1 MKLSS
6 DSFRSVLGQF
16 PSANHYLIAYS
27 GGLDSSVLL
36 DLCAGFRERE
46 SVPSLTAVHVN
57 HGLHEAAGE
66 WASHCVEVC
75 RSLHIPCQV
84 LQVDAAPK
92 PGESPEEAARHARYE
107 TLSRVV
113 QEREILLTAQHRD
126 DQAETILLQLF
137 RGAGLAGLSG
147 MGAMAPFGKGL
158 LVRPF
163 LDSSR
168 RSLHDY
174 AVTHRLRWIEDASNE
189 EIAYDR
195 NFLRHEV
202 MPLLK
207 KRWPGIAKTVPRSA
221 RHCAEAQLLLT
232 RLARDLCASTK
243 HPQRNT
249 LLISK
254 LLSHDEATRRLIIRE
269 WIRVQGKRRPS
280 AAVMQRIVT
289 EAVSAEAD
297 KSPRVCWQEGEIK
310 RFRNEIYCL
319 SRMEPFD
326 PHAEYDWDRQCR
338 LMLPGNGW
346 LESYQRTGHGIAAGL
361 WNSGRI
367 TVRFRSGGERCRLH
381 GRRGHHMLKKL
392 FQEDAV
398 PPWVRKRMPLVYVD
412 DELAAV
418 GDLWLCEP
426 FQGRCSEPCIG
437 LRWGGVGL
445 GWEAGA
451 KTVRDDEKEKGDD
464 DRGQVD

>member
-16 PSANHYLIAYS
+16 PTTNHYLIAYS

-36 DLCAGFRERE
+36 HLCAGLERE
-46 SVPSLTAVHVN
+46 SFPRLSAVHIN
-57 HGLHEAAGE
+57 HGLHAAGGQ

-75 RSLHIPCQV
+75 RSLHVPCHV
-84 LQVDAAPK
+84 LQVDATSK
-92 PGESPEEAARHARYE
+92 PGESPEEAARRARYE
-107 TLSRVV
+107 ALRRVV
-113 QEREILLTAQHRD
+113 QDQEILLTAQHRD

-147 MGAMAPFGKGL
+147 MGPVASFGKGL

-163 LDSSR
+163 LDFSR

-174 AVTHRLRWIEDASNE
+174 AVTHRLRWIEDSSNE

-207 KRWPGIAKTVPRSA
+207 KRWPGIAKTVPRSGW
-221 RHCAEAQLLLT
+221 HCAEAQLLLT
-232 RLARDLCASTK
+232 RTARDLYASTK
-243 HPQRNT
+243 HPQRDT

-254 LLSHDEATRRLIIRE
+254 LLSYDEATRRLIVRE
-269 WIRVQGKRRPS
+269 WIRIRCKRSPS

-289 EAVSAEAD
+289 EAVSAGAD
-297 KSPRVCWQEGEIK
+297 KSPRVCWQEGEIR
-310 RFRNEIYCL
+310 RFRNELYCL

-326 PHAEYDWDRQCR
+326 PHAEYDWDGQCR
-338 LMLPGNGW
+338 LMLPGSGW
-346 LESYQRTGHGIAAGL
+346 LESYQRSGHGIAAAP
-361 WNSGRI
+361 WNSGHI
-367 TVRFRSGGERCRLH
+367 TVRFRSGGERCRLP
-381 GRRGHHMLKKL
+381 GRRGHHALKKL
-392 FQEDAV
+392 FQEEAV
-398 PPWVRKRMPLVYVD
+398 PPWVRERMPLVYVD
-412 DELAAV
+412 DELAVV

-437 LRWGGVGL
+437 LRWGGVGP

-451 KTVRDDEKEKGDD
+451 KTVRGDEKQKSDD
-464 DRGQVD
+464 D